1 MPRQSRFRDPPVV
14 RWRSD
19 AQRAIH
25 RLRQATTWVFLDGAW
40 TPRTAVDEQ
49 ERFAL
54 LAVAASRRGPHA
66 IPVLLRLSLDPEPVG
81 SEALGRVLQLLSDLR
96 PLERAWLDRRIRRG
110 GIWERWHANGAPFQ
124 VTRASNWARP
134 SAPVARLGEPTMRQ
148 LIGDLPD
155 SAWLLLSMSPDGHQR
170 ERSIKRLAAMGGAPA
185 IAHLLLRTFD
195 WVSPVRGAAIA
206 AVVDDLNHWP
216 DTDLVTT
223 LSLVHH
229 LMGRARVDD
238 ELAGRAPNALSLLDW
253 ISVRLDNPER
263 RPLLV
268 AGLFA
273 GDAAERR
280 ACFRQL
286 RRRGLSAGELAAVL
300 RSADLALQRE
310 ALRQAAGLPAAERLA
325 LLRLATHE
333 SLPDV
338 RCDALRELL
347 AVAPEEATA
356 RLWEALFD
364 PADRVR
370 QFARWHLRDHR
381 DDVLDAYRAAVRPDA
396 PLPRLRAAL
405 TALADMEKDWWSA
418 EPFLSSPDPARR
430 AVALKA
436 VARADRDAAQEL
448 LPALVADIDPRVSWS
463 AARALHG
470 TGALPAVTVRPL
482 LASHIPHVVRSA
494 ARLVPLTGAWPS
506 LAFSL
511 ALSCSEDA
519 ECQAVGR
526 DLVAEWVTGVCA
538 LPSARLDN
546 DDRNTIVAAL
556 DRMGWAPAVVKDA
569 LRLHGVDVEGW
580 DDREFDGTI

>member
-1 MPRQSRFRDPPVV
+1 MA

-19 AQRAIH
+19 AERAIH
-25 RLRQATTWVFLDGAW
+25 RLRQVTTWDLVDGAW
-40 TPRTAVDEQ
+40 APRIAVEQQ

-66 IPVLLRLSLDPEPVG
+66 IPVLLRLSLEPEPVG
-81 SEALGRVLQLLSDLR
+81 SEAIRRVLQLLTDLR

-110 GIWERWHANGAPFQ
+110 GIWERWHANGAPYQ
-124 VTRASNWARP
+124 VTRASKWARP
-134 SAPVARLGEPTMRQ
+134 SAPVARLGEETMRR
-148 LIGDLPD
+148 LLDDLPD

-170 ERSIKRLAAMGGAPA
+170 ERSIERLAATGGAPA

-206 AVVDDLNHWP
+206 AVVDDFTNWP

-238 ELAGRAPNALSLLDW
+238 DPAGRAPNALALLDW
-253 ISVRLDNPER
+253 VSVRLDEPER

-268 AGLFA
+268 ARLFA

-286 RRRGLSAGELAAVL
+286 RRRGLSADELAAVL
-300 RSADLALQRE
+300 QSADLALQRE

-333 SLPDV
+333 SLSNV
-338 RCDALRELL
+338 RCDALEELL
-347 AVAPEEATA
+347 AVASEEATA

-381 DDVLDAYRAAVRPDA
+381 DDVLDAYRAAVQPDA

-405 TALADMEKDWWSA
+405 MALADMEKDWWTA
-418 EPFLSSPDPARR
+418 EPFLSSPDPAVR

-436 VARADRDAAQEL
+436 VARADRDTAQEL
-448 LPALVADIDPRVSWS
+448 LPALVADLDPHVSWS
-463 AARALHG
+463 AAVALHG
-470 TGALPAVTVRPL
+470 TGALPAVTVGPL
-482 LASHIPHVVRSA
+482 LASGIPHVVRSA

-511 ALSCSEDA
+511 ALYSSEDA
-519 ECQAVGR
+519 EGRAVGR
-526 DLVAEWVTGVCA
+526 DLVAQWVTGLWA
-538 LPSARLDN
+538 LPSAPLD
-546 DDRNTIVAAL
+546 DDDQDTIVAAL

-569 LRLHGVDVEGW
+569 LRRHGVDVEGW
-580 DDREFDGTI
+580 TDREFDETT